1 VFLLLREQKTAR
13 AFAERKASSSDV
25 RVNCSKGCGRS
36 SSENKNSFDV
46 FAVSLDIK
54 NNAFVVVTFKL
65 KTLRKDTLSLSGT
78 SYTQRHPTAAI
89 SETYGTQGL
98 TGPSSL
104 TKIPLT

>member
-54 NNAFVVVTFKL
+54 NNAFVTFKL

-78 SYTQRHPTAAI
+78 SYSQRHPTAAI